1 MDAPGGGQR
10 AQRPGVGWERG
21 VLAPGLWVQPGS
33 FLQGRRA
40 RASELLLFIPITFSK
55 TGLAL
60 LAYSNAAH
68 YYFN

>member
-1 MDAPGGGQR
+1 MHRGRGWGGKEASWPLGCGFSLEASSR
-10 AQRPGVGWERG
+10 ARG
-21 VLAPGLWVQPGS
+21 A
-33 FLQGRRA
+33 A
-40 RASELLLFIPITFSK
+40 RASELLFIPITFSK